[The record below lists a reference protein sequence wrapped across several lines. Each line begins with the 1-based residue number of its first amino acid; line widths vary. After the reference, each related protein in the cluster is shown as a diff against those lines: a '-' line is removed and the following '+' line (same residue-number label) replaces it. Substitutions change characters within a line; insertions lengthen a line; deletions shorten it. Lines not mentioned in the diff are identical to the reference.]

1 MDWGTFFSVFGLV
14 FVAEL
19 GDKTQ
24 LAVVTQTC
32 KYRRPVAVFG
42 GASVALA
49 IVTVI
54 GVIGGQ
60 VLGRLIPQQ
69 VLRLVAALAFVVMGI
84 LIAREA
90 SQGEG
95 DVWGE
100 NACDHGCEDPGADHP
115 GGPRPGGPRPGGGRP
130 AAASLSVWNWQAFVV
145 SFGLLFV
152 AELGDKTQLAVL
164 SLSSKYGDA
173 WAVLGGA
180 ALALTLVT
188 ALGVV
193 GGRMLCDLVPQRLIL
208 WLSAALFIVIGAWMG
223 LGAL

>member
-32 KYRRPVAVFG
+32 KHRRPWAVFV
-42 GASVALA
+42 GASAALGA
-49 IVTVI
+49 VTAL

-60 VLGRLIPQQ
+60 VLGRLIPDDL
-69 VLRLVAALAFVVMGI
+69 LRSAAALLFVVMGF
-84 LIAREA
+84 LVAREA
-90 SQGEG
+90 AKAGAHASNEG
-95 DVWGE
+95 VCLD
-100 NACDHGCEDPGADHP
+100 GCETSGSNAPGSP
-115 GGPRPGGPRPGGGRP
+115 SCP
-130 AAASLSVWNWQAFVV
+130 AWNWHAFGAT
-145 SFGLLFV
+145 FGLLFL

-164 SLSSKYGDA
+164 SLASKHRDV
-173 WAVLGGA
+173 WAVLGGG

-193 GGRMLCDLVPQRLIL
+193 GGRVLCQLVPQRLLL
-208 WLSAALFIVIGAWMG
+208 WISAAVFIAMG
-223 LGAL
+223 VLMGFGAL